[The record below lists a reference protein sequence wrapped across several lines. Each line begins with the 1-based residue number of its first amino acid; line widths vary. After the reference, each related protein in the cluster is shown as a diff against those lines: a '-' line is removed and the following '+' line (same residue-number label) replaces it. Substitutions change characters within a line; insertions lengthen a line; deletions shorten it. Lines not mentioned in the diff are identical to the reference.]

1 MQNVTEESPLMGTE
15 EDEHGD
21 DISFDTQTELSMT
34 HISTASHQSDAFST
48 GSQIIGEKTDGDS
61 KGSEGGMGDFNVK
74 DDLMTEARKAHL
86 YDEQVLAADQLSARL
101 IDTRGNEDVDHQII
115 KDELGISTH
124 SIFNFDVSRH
134 SSRSEN
140 NYIKSS
146 EILNN
151 GDYGSFDKKM
161 VNETPQNGN
170 GVSMIKPIDQ
180 GKQMPPLNDKGVWDT
195 IRKFFAMVCLAIAAV
210 FVILVLFVL
219 GNIVA
224 GPPSQ
229 PVGPYKLVEV
239 QEGEDFFTHY
249 NFYDGVDSAGSN
261 GYVNYVSMQTAFDL
275 GIANVTYESPGD
287 VFGQSFS
294 NYYNNTNDEE
304 AFVYMSTAPTED
316 GPRESIRLEGI
327 RRYNRGL
334 FVIDLHHMPAG
345 CGTWPAFWLTDE
357 GNWPLNGEIDIIEG
371 VNNQTVVKTAL
382 HTTQDC
388 SMDDVPLGVKT
399 GFWDTAQGVPK
410 KDGTIDH
417 TLRDADD
424 CFVYDPH
431 QWLNQGCVAIS
442 DEKGTIGTP
451 LNKKGGG
458 VFVLEWDPINRFIK
472 SWVFTPHKEVPTN
485 LMESILTAKNSEISD
500 RVTPDPSLWGLPYAY
515 FPIGKD
521 ANRFYVFSSWY
532 KTFLIA
538 IHKPLQF

>member
-1 MQNVTEESPLMGTE
+1 MQ
-15 EDEHGD
+15 
-21 DISFDTQTELSMT
+21 
-34 HISTASHQSDAFST
+34 
-48 GSQIIGEKTDGDS
+48 
-61 KGSEGGMGDFNVK
+61 
-74 DDLMTEARKAHL
+74 
-86 YDEQVLAADQLSARL
+86 
-101 IDTRGNEDVDHQII
+101 
-115 KDELGISTH
+115 
-124 SIFNFDVSRH
+124 
-134 SSRSEN
+134 
-140 NYIKSS
+140 
-146 EILNN
+146 
-151 GDYGSFDKKM
+151 
-161 VNETPQNGN
+161 
-170 GVSMIKPIDQ
+170 
-180 GKQMPPLNDKGVWDT
+180 
-195 IRKFFAMVCLAIAAV
+195 
-210 FVILVLFVL
+210 
-219 GNIVA
+219 
-224 GPPSQ
+224 
-229 PVGPYKLVEV
+229 
-239 QEGEDFFTHY
+239 
-249 NFYDGVDSAGSN
+249 
-261 GYVNYVSMQTAFDL
+261 
-275 GIANVTYESPGD
+275 
-287 VFGQSFS
+287 
-294 NYYNNTNDEE
+294 
-304 AFVYMSTAPTED
+304 
-316 GPRESIRLEGI
+316 
-327 RRYNRGL
+327 
-334 FVIDLHHMPAG
+334 
-345 CGTWPAFWLTDE
+345 
-357 GNWPLNGEIDIIEG
+357 NGEIDIIEG